1 MLIQA
6 LETNTSTDILATPS
20 IRVLDNKSAIIS
32 DGENMAI
39 INRQYEGTGAP
50 VSDNSTLPFNTFE
63 RKDLTLQLKVTL

>member
-6 LETNTSTDILATPS
+6 LETHTSTDILATPS

-50 VSDNSTLPFNTFE
+50 VPYNSTLPFNTFE

>member
-1 MLIQA
+1 
-6 LETNTSTDILATPS
+6 
-20 IRVLDNKSAIIS
+20 
-32 DGENMAI
+32 MAI